1 MGYQVIFAPEAER
14 DLDEIIAYIAQ
25 DSPEAAR
32 RFGAELAAQARS
44 LASLPY
50 RGALVA
56 RRPGTRRLLHR
67 QYLIYYQ
74 IRESERTVEV
84 LRFWPAARGRPNL

>member
-25 DSPEAAR
+25 DNLEAAR

-50 RGALVA
+50 RGAAVA
-56 RRPGTRRLLHR
+56 RRPGTRRLVHGR
-67 QYLIYYQ
+67 YLIYYQ
-74 IRESERTVEV
+74 IREAERIVEV
-84 LRFWPAARGRPNL
+84 LRFWHAARGTPNL

>member
-25 DSPEAAR
+25 DNPEAAR
-32 RFGAELAAQARS
+32 RFGSELAAQARS

-50 RGALVA
+50 RGAAVA
-56 RRPGTRRLLHR
+56 RRPGTHRLVHGP
-67 QYLIYYQ
+67 YLIYYQ
-74 IRESERTVEV
+74 IREAERTVEV
-84 LRFWPAARGRPNL
+84 LRFWHAARGTPNL